1 MSYFWRNAREPIS
14 SYTHFLGA
22 VFFGVGAFVL
32 LIKALFDSDIAA
44 RTVLSLSVFGFSL
57 VALYSASAVYHFSCR
72 SQKIIY
78 CLRKLDHSMIYVLI
92 AGTYTPIL
100 LAYMPSPNCWY
111 FTAFMWILAFS
122 GILLKLLWF
131 SAPRWLG
138 TSFYLLMGWAILAD
152 LSVLSRMSPGA
163 LVLLVAGGLSYTAGG
178 LIYGLQKPNFSK
190 TFGHHELFHLFCLA
204 GSLFHYLLVLLYIA

>member
-1 MSYFWRNAREPIS
+1 
-14 SYTHFLGA
+14 
-22 VFFGVGAFVL
+22 
-32 LIKALFDSDIAA
+32 
-44 RTVLSLSVFGFSL
+44 
-57 VALYSASAVYHFSCR
+57 
-72 SQKIIY
+72 
-78 CLRKLDHSMIYVLI
+78 
-92 AGTYTPIL
+92 
-100 LAYMPSPNCWY
+100 
-111 FTAFMWILAFS
+111 MWILACS

-152 LSVLSRMSPGA
+152 LSVLGRMSTGA

>member
-14 SYTHFLGA
+14 SYTYFLGA

-78 CLRKLDHSMIYVLI
+78 YLRKLDHSMIYVLI

-111 FTAFMWILAFS
+111 FTAFMWILACS

-152 LSVLSRMSPGA
+152 LSVLSRMSAGA
-163 LVLLVAGGLSYTAGG
+163 LVLLVAGGLSYTTGG

>member
-1 MSYFWRNAREPIS
+1 
-14 SYTHFLGA
+14 
-22 VFFGVGAFVL
+22 
-32 LIKALFDSDIAA
+32 
-44 RTVLSLSVFGFSL
+44 
-57 VALYSASAVYHFSCR
+57 
-72 SQKIIY
+72 
-78 CLRKLDHSMIYVLI
+78 MIYVLI

-111 FTAFMWILAFS
+111 FTAFMWILACS